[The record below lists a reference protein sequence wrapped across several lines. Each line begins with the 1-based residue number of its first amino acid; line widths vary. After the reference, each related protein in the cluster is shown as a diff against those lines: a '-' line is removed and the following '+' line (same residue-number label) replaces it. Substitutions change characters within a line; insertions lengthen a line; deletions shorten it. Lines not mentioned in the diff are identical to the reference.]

1 MKVELEEQIKGEI
14 CRRAVKRS
22 YFEQWE
28 REKHLFTQDTIAALR
43 ELTDL
48 KTEELE
54 EIAREV
60 RRSFV
65 HMGEGFF
72 SIKYQIFF
80 VGLFTLIFLCI
91 AILTLRLL

>member
-1 MKVELEEQIKGEI
+1 MKVKSEERIKAEI

-22 YFEQWE
+22 YFEQSE
-28 REKHLFTQDTIAALR
+28 RENNLSIQDTIAALR

-48 KTEELE
+48 KTGELE
-54 EIAREV
+54 GIAREV

-65 HMGEGFF
+65 HSSEGFL

-91 AILTLRLL
+91 AVLTLRLL